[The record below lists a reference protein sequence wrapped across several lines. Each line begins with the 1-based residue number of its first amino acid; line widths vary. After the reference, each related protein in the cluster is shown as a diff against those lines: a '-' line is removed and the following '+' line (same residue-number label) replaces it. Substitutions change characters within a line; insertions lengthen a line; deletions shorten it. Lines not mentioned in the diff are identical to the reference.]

1 MTQPA
6 PTLADLRNALA
17 RVFGLDDIDVLC
29 ADIGI
34 NPDSVPRRDTIESR
48 AQALCEYVLRN
59 GRLPAL
65 LAACQA
71 RLQHGPTD
79 WAAFATVTLPDPGV
93 VATLTAGVNT
103 LAALAQN
110 PAALAAIS
118 GFRVDFENARTQIA
132 LLGAYKSLHELLQ
145 ELEVR
150 YPPLDADSR
159 RAAADPGAWNT
170 LIQSIPEVSDII
182 GEVAAQAANRAL
194 GLAAALW
201 LTQLTQARA
210 TLTTAVETEDAAALN
225 RGRADLKRALGRGPS
240 QVNTRM
246 VASVDVLLQ
255 SNMGA
260 RMATARE
267 QLTAAGVTEAEL
279 GSFVQSLGALV
290 ALRDRLQSI
299 RDEHNGWQEVEN
311 QLSRIEDTLATD
323 SSELEATWGDVSGL
337 AAQLM
342 SGRTDDWAVR
352 LLKIGADLQLA
363 LTGRDLTLARRL
375 FAQYRSAAS
384 RRFRRVDDEL
394 VQICH
399 ELQDVGAALDTLLRA
414 IG

>member
-1 MTQPA
+1 MTQPV

-34 NPDSVPRRDTIESR
+34 NPDSVPRRDTIEAR

-59 GRLPAL
+59 GRLTAML
-65 LAACQA
+65 EACKA
-71 RLQHGPTD
+71 RLQNGPID
-79 WAAFATVTLPDPGV
+79 WATFAGVALPDPGV
-93 VATLTAGVNT
+93 VASIAEGVNA
-103 LAALAQN
+103 LAALARN
-110 PAALAAIS
+110 PVALEAIS
-118 GFRVDFENARTQIA
+118 GFRVDFENARAQIA

-159 RAAADPGAWNT
+159 RAATDIGTWNT
-170 LIQSIPEVSDII
+170 LIQSIPEISDII
-182 GEVAAQAANRAL
+182 DEVVAQAANRAL

-201 LTQLTQARA
+201 LTQFTQARA
-210 TLTTAVETEDAAALN
+210 TLTAALESEDAAALN

-246 VASVDVLLQ
+246 VATVDVLLQ

-260 RMATARE
+260 RMAAARE
-267 QLTAAGVTEAEL
+267 QLMAVGVTEAEL
-279 GSFVQSLGALV
+279 GGFIQSLSALV
-290 ALRDRLQSI
+290 TLRERLQSI

-323 SSELEATWGDVSGL
+323 SSELEATWSDVSGL
-337 AAQLM
+337 ATQLM
-342 SGRTDDWAVR
+342 SGRTDDWATR
-352 LLKIGADLQLA
+352 LLKFGADLQTA
-363 LTGRDLTLARRL
+363 LTGHELSLARRL
-375 FAQYRSAAS
+375 FAQFRSAAS

-394 VQICH
+394 VQICQ

>member
-1 MTQPA
+1 
-6 PTLADLRNALA
+6 
-17 RVFGLDDIDVLC
+17 
-29 ADIGI
+29 
-34 NPDSVPRRDTIESR
+34 
-48 AQALCEYVLRN
+48 
-59 GRLPAL
+59 
-65 LAACQA
+65 
-71 RLQHGPTD
+71 
-79 WAAFATVTLPDPGV
+79 V
-93 VATLTAGVNT
+93 VASITEGVNT

-110 PAALAAIS
+110 PLALQAIS
-118 GFRVDFENARTQIA
+118 GFRVDFENARAQIT

-150 YPPLDADSR
+150 YPPLDADGR
-159 RAAADPGAWNT
+159 RAAADPGAWRT
-170 LIQSIPEVSDII
+170 LIQSIPEISDII

-210 TLTTAVETEDAAALN
+210 TLTTAVESADAAALN

-260 RMATARE
+260 RMAVARE
-267 QLTAAGVTEAEL
+267 QLTAAGVTDAEL
-279 GSFVQSLGALV
+279 GSFTQSLGAL
-290 ALRDRLQSI
+290 ATLRDRLQSI

-323 SSELEATWGDVSGL
+323 SSELEATWGDVSAL
-337 AAQLM
+337 AAQLI
-342 SGRTDDWAVR
+342 SGRPDEWATR
-352 LLKIGADLQLA
+352 LLKLGADLQSALA
-363 LTGRDLTLARRL
+363 SRDLSLARRL
-375 FAQYRSAAS
+375 FAQFRSAAA

-399 ELQDVGAALDTLLRA
+399 ELQDIGTALDTLLRA

>member
-17 RVFGLDDIDVLC
+17 RAFGLDDIDVLC

-34 NPDSVPRRDTIESR
+34 NPDSVPRRDTIEAR
-48 AQALCEYVLRN
+48 ALALCEYVLRG
-59 GRLPAL
+59 GRLAAL
-65 LAACQA
+65 LEACKA
-71 RLQHGPTD
+71 RLQHGPID
-79 WAAFATVTLPDPGV
+79 WGTFAGVTLPDSGA
-93 VATLTAGVNT
+93 VASIAEGVNA
-103 LAALAQN
+103 LAALARN
-110 PAALAAIS
+110 PVALEAIS
-118 GFRVDFENARTQIA
+118 GFRVDFENARAQIA
-132 LLGAYKSLHELLQ
+132 RLGDYKSLHELLQ

-150 YPPLDADSR
+150 YPPLGADSH
-159 RAAADPGAWNT
+159 RAATDPGAWNT
-170 LIQSIPEVSDII
+170 LTQSIPEISDII
-182 GEVAAQAANRAL
+182 DEVVAQAANRAL

-210 TLTTAVETEDAAALN
+210 ALTAALESEDAAALN
-225 RGRADLKRALGRGPS
+225 RGRADLRRALGRGPS

-246 VASVDVLLQ
+246 VATVDVLLQ

-260 RMATARE
+260 RMAAARE
-267 QLTAAGVTEAEL
+267 QLTAVGVTEAEL
-279 GSFVQSLGALV
+279 GGFVQSLSALV
-290 ALRDRLQSI
+290 TLRDRLQSI
-299 RDEHNGWQEVEN
+299 RDEHNGWQEIEN

-323 SSELEATWGDVSGL
+323 SSELEATWADVSGL

-342 SGRTDDWAVR
+342 SGRTDDWAIR
-352 LLKIGADLQLA
+352 LLKLGSDLQAA
-363 LTGRDLTLARRL
+363 LIGRDLTLARRL
-375 FAQYRSAAS
+375 FAQFSSAAS

-399 ELQDVGAALDTLLRA
+399 ELQNVGAALDTLLRA

>member
-34 NPDSVPRRDTIESR
+34 NPDSVPRRDTIEAR
-48 AQALCEYVLRN
+48 AQALCEHVLRN
-59 GRLPAL
+59 GRLPDL

-79 WAAFATVTLPDPGV
+79 WAAFGTVTLPDPGV
-93 VATLTAGVNT
+93 MATLAAGVNT

-182 GEVAAQAANRAL
+182 GEVAAQTSNRAL
-194 GLAAALW
+194 GLSSALW
-201 LTQLTQARA
+201 LTQLSQARA
-210 TLTTAVETEDAAALN
+210 TLTTAVETADAAALN

-246 VASVDVLLQ
+246 IASVDVLLQ

-267 QLTAAGVTEAEL
+267 ELTAAGVTEAEL

-290 ALRDRLQSI
+290 TLRDRLQSI

-337 AAQLM
+337 AAQLI
-342 SGRTDDWAVR
+342 SGRADEWATR
-352 LLKIGADLQLA
+352 LLKLGADLQSA
-363 LTGRDLTLARRL
+363 LSARDLAPARRL
-375 FAQYRSAAS
+375 FAQFRSAAA